1 MKLLR
6 VVLAVLPCFGASYVV
21 RDISIVDVVTG
32 HIVGHRSV
40 LIAGGEIKRVGPEH
54 SFHAPGD
61 ATVINGRGKYLMPG
75 LWDMHVHLW
84 YPVNEF
90 PLYLSWGVTGVR
102 DMGSNLART
111 KQWQHQVDA
120 GKLLGPHVITPGP
133 PFDGQA
139 SDDPKLPVII
149 VSTPAEARREY
160 DVVEGEHVDF
170 IKVLSN
176 LPPDAYFALL
186 DRARKWGLP
195 VAGHVPEGVTVWQA
209 IEARQRSMEHL
220 MGVLLAGSAE
230 ETKIRRLLADAK
242 ARSDGK
248 KRLELYSHA
257 MDTFDWERADKMFA
271 QMKLY
276 DVWQTPTLTM
286 WRRAFVIDSDATVK
300 SPELMR
306 TPAAIRSKWER
317 PEAPQAEIREFTNR
331 QYELYNQIVYR
342 MQEAGVPLLA
352 GTDTGDPWSFPG
364 LELHEELELMVKA
377 GLTPVEALRT
387 ATVSAA
393 RYLDAADSLGR
404 IEPGYVADLVLLDAN
419 PLADIANAR
428 RIAAVFSSGHYLT
441 KAELSAMVAAMSR

>member
-1 MKLLR
+1 MKLLGF
-6 VVLAVLPCFGASYVV
+6 VLATLPCFGSTYLV
-21 RDISIVDVVTG
+21 RDTSIVDVVTG
-32 HIVGHRSV
+32 HIITHRSV

-54 SFHAPGD
+54 SFHPPGD
-61 ATVINGRGKYLMPG
+61 ATVVNGRGKYLMPG

-111 KQWQHQVDA
+111 KQWQHQVDT

-133 PFDGQA
+133 PFDGRA

-149 VSTPAEARREY
+149 VHTPEEARREY

-170 IKVLSN
+170 IKVLSS

-220 MGVLLAGSAE
+220 IGVLLAGSAE

-242 ARSDGK
+242 TRGDGK
-248 KRLELYSHA
+248 KRRELYSHA

-286 WRRAFVIDSDATVK
+286 WRRAFAMDPDMTVK

-306 TPAAIRSKWER
+306 TPTAIRSHWEK
-317 PEAPQAEIREFTNR
+317 PEEPQAEIRELTNR
-331 QYELYNQIVYR
+331 QYELYNQIVSR
-342 MQEAGVPLLA
+342 MQQDGVPLLA

-393 RYLDAADSLGR
+393 RYLDAADSVGR
-404 IEPGYVADLVLLDAN
+404 IESGYVADLVLLDAN

-428 RIAAVFSSGHYLT
+428 RIAAVFAGCHYLT
-441 KAELSAMVAAMSR
+441 KAELSAMVAAMNR